1 MDRQTDKGVNITVLH
16 RIIGK
21 SGSGKTEYIINRIKE
36 HISEKR
42 QCIVIVPEQQS
53 VAYERKLSAAL
64 GDTFNMYCEVLNFER
79 LPNRISREYGGL
91 TSVYMDKGSRNVLLA
106 SSVNAVKDRL
116 TEYSQLGGDM
126 DFIQKA
132 GALVTNLKMR
142 GITREMLE
150 KAGENIPAPRLAA
163 KIKDIAVILKEY
175 ESRTPNGM
183 RDPDDALTVLASR
196 EDTPGF
202 FENKIVFIDSC
213 YTYTVQET
221 EIIKIILDSA
231 KETYISFIIGED
243 PELYRETSLC
253 AEFFKEHSHH
263 CDDIV
268 LGDNKRAKNRCI
280 EYAQDFLW
288 DPSAL
293 PFEGKWDEIKI
304 VTASDI
310 FEEASA
316 VSSIIHSLIR
326 KGYRYRDI
334 TVITAGAEKYDGV
347 TDTVF
352 ASDGIPCYMSVKD
365 ELATKPIVAFVL
377 SALETAAT
385 DFAPAA
391 VRRYIKNSFCALSV
405 RERDL
410 LSRYTDMWGIRGKRW
425 YDGKPWMMNPE
436 GYINTLTENSAHT
449 LAAVNHA
456 RDKMMDIL
464 LPAFETLT
472 SPDLTVKSGVEALY
486 ALLISAGADK
496 RLLARSRGLM
506 DSGKE
511 RESDILAQIW
521 DTLIDIFDRLT
532 DICGGEKITAEGLYR
547 YLMLMITA
555 RKVGAIPPV
564 NDSVTVGNAG
574 LIRAE
579 NCRACILMGVTDGE
593 FPKTVRSGALFDERE
608 TDLLEKAGI
617 EIALPFFRQLS
628 EERFYFTAAV
638 AAPSEKLYLT
648 YPRGD
653 LNGGSLRP
661 SVAVMR
667 IKELFG
673 ITEKHFGE
681 DEADKLY
688 CISAAKRLAGGIS
701 NPYIK
706 QEIAD
711 LLQDEKETLPLYQ
724 REAYVELEEN
734 VISLTPSRTDKYAS
748 CAFSFFARYLLK
760 LREDKKAA
768 FAAPEIGTFV
778 HSILEE
784 FVSARTEEGV
794 FTPLTEAETEKEVDR
809 LTESYILSVAGEYAS
824 DKRFSYAV
832 NRFKKTLNLIIKSI
846 SAEFAQSAFTPSGFE
861 IKIGMGDLPAVE
873 IPTEKGAVRLRGIVD
888 RADTCVID
896 GKTYLRVIDYKTG
909 EKKFS
914 LDKVE
919 KGLDLQM
926 LMYLFA
932 CCAADKTG
940 NTLPAGVLYMPAS
953 APKLD
958 GEKEYA
964 DIDEAA
970 VKSIKK
976 SGLVLAD
983 PDVIRAMEADGGGV
997 FIPVKLN
1004 KDGTVSARGTSAKT
1018 LEEFDA
1024 LKEQLTDTVRKMGD
1038 RLISGDMCID
1048 PIKDG
1053 NINAC
1058 RYCEYKSFCRKK

>member
-1 MDRQTDKGVNITVLH
+1 MLY

-21 SGSGKTEYIINRIKE
+21 SGSGKTEHIIKRIRERIAAKQ
-36 HISEKR
+36 

-91 TSVYMDKGSRNVLLA
+91 TAVYMDKGSRNVLLA
-106 SSVNAVKDRL
+106 SAVNAVKDRL
-116 TEYSQLGGDM
+116 TEYALLGGDI

-132 GALVTNLKMR
+132 GSLVTNLKMR

-150 KAGENIPAPRLAA
+150 KAAESIPAPRLKA
-163 KIKDIAVILKEY
+163 KINDIAIILKEY
-175 ESRTPNGM
+175 ESRTPANL

-196 EDTPGF
+196 GDTPRF
-202 FENKIVFIDSC
+202 FENKCVFIDSC

-231 KETYISFIIGED
+231 KETHISFIIGED

-253 AEFFKEHSHH
+253 AEAFKEYALA
-263 CDDIV
+263 CEDVV
-268 LGDNKRAKNRCI
+268 LGDNKRAKDKCI

-288 DPSAL
+288 DASAL
-293 PFEGKWDEIKI
+293 PYSGSAEAIRI
-304 VTASDI
+304 INASDT
-310 FEEASA
+310 FEEAAA

-347 TDTVF
+347 IDTVF

-377 SALETAAT
+377 AALETAVT
-385 DFAPAA
+385 DFAPAS

-425 YDGKPWMMNPE
+425 YDGKVWMMNPE
-436 GYINTLTENSAHT
+436 GYVNTLTEYSAHT
-449 LAAVNHA
+449 LAAVNKA

-464 LPAFETLT
+464 LPVFETLV

-486 ALLISAGADK
+486 TLLISAGADK
-496 RLLARSRGLM
+496 RLLARARGLM

-532 DICGGEKITAEGLYR
+532 DICGDEKVTAERLYR

-593 FPKTVRSGALFDERE
+593 FPKTVRSGTLFDERE

-617 EIALPFFRQLS
+617 EIALPFFRQVS

-638 AAPSEKLYLT
+638 AAPAERLYIT

-667 IKELFG
+667 LKELFG
-673 ITEKHFGE
+673 ITDTHFGDNE
-681 DEADKLY
+681 TDRLY
-688 CISAAKRLAGGIS
+688 CLPAAKRLAGGIK

-706 QEIAD
+706 REISD
-711 LLQDEKETLPLYQ
+711 LPEDDGESIPLYQ
-724 REAYVELEEN
+724 QDAYVDLEEN
-734 VISLTPSRTDKYAS
+734 VVSLTPSRTDKYAS

-760 LREDKKAA
+760 LKEDKKAA

-784 FVSARTEEGV
+784 FVSARTTDGV
-794 FTPLTEAETEKEVDR
+794 FTPLPEKETAAEVDR
-809 LTESYILSVAGEYAS
+809 LTETYILSVAGEYAA
-824 DKRFSYAV
+824 DKRFTYAV
-832 NRFKKTLNLIIKSI
+832 NRFKKTLNLIIKNI
-846 SAEFAQSAFTPSGFE
+846 SAEFAQSAFAPSGFE

-873 IPTEKGAVRLRGIVD
+873 IPTEKGKVRLRGIVD

-926 LMYLFA
+926 LTYLFA

-958 GEKEYA
+958 GEKEYE

-983 PDVIRAMEADGGGV
+983 PEVIRAMEADGGGI
-997 FIPVKLN
+997 FIPVRLN
-1004 KDGTVSARGTSAKT
+1004 KDGTVSARGASAKT
-1018 LEEFDA
+1018 LEEFEA
-1024 LKEQLTDTVRKMGD
+1024 LKEQLTDTIRKMGD

-1058 RYCEYKSFCRKK
+1058 RYCEYKSLCRRK

>member
-1 MDRQTDKGVNITVLH
+1 MLY

-21 SGSGKTEYIINRIKE
+21 SGSGKTEHIINRIRERIAAKQ
-36 HISEKR
+36 

-91 TSVYMDKGSRNVLLA
+91 TAVYMDKGSRNVLLA
-106 SSVNAVKDRL
+106 SAVNAVKDRL
-116 TEYSQLGGDM
+116 TEYAILGNDK
-126 DFIQKA
+126 DFIKKA
-132 GALVTNLKMR
+132 GSLVTNLKMR

-150 KAGENIPAPRLAA
+150 KAAESIPAPRLKA
-163 KIKDIAVILKEY
+163 KINDIAIILKEY
-175 ESRTPNGM
+175 ESRTPANL

-196 EDTPGF
+196 GDTPRF
-202 FENKIVFIDSC
+202 FENKCVFIDSC

-231 KETYISFIIGED
+231 KETHISFIIGED

-253 AEFFKEHSHH
+253 AEAFKEYALA
-263 CDDIV
+263 CEDVV
-268 LGDNKRAKNRCI
+268 LGDNKRAKDKCI

-288 DPSAL
+288 DASAL
-293 PFEGKWDEIKI
+293 PYSGSAEAIRI
-304 VTASDI
+304 INASDT
-310 FEEASA
+310 FEEAAA

-347 TDTVF
+347 IDTVF

-377 SALETAAT
+377 AALETAVT
-385 DFAPAA
+385 DFAPAS

-425 YDGKPWMMNPE
+425 YDGKVWMMNPE
-436 GYINTLTENSAHT
+436 GYVNTLTEYSAHT
-449 LAAVNHA
+449 LAAVNKA

-464 LPAFETLT
+464 LPVFETLV

-486 ALLISAGADK
+486 TLLISAGADK
-496 RLLARSRGLM
+496 RLLARARGLM

-532 DICGGEKITAEGLYR
+532 DICGDEKVTAERLYR

-593 FPKTVRSGALFDERE
+593 FPKTVRSGTLFDERE

-617 EIALPFFRQLS
+617 EIALPFFRQVS

-638 AAPSEKLYLT
+638 AAPAERLYIT

-667 IKELFG
+667 LKELFG
-673 ITEKHFGE
+673 TEEAHFGE

-688 CISAAKRLAGGIS
+688 CLPAAKRLAGGIN

-706 QEIAD
+706 QEISD
-711 LLQDEKETLPLYQ
+711 LLMDDGENIPLYQ
-724 REAYVELEEN
+724 KDAYVDLEEN

-784 FVSARTEEGV
+784 FVSARTTDGV
-794 FTPLTEAETEKEVDR
+794 FTPLTDTETEKEVDR

-832 NRFKKTLNLIIKSI
+832 KRFKKTLNLIIKNI
-846 SAEFAQSAFTPSGFE
+846 SAEFAQSAFAPSGFE

-926 LMYLFA
+926 LTYLFA

-958 GEKEYA
+958 GEKEYE

-983 PDVIRAMEADGGGV
+983 PEVIRAMEADGGGV
-997 FIPVKLN
+997 FIPVRLN

-1024 LKEQLTDTVRKMGD
+1024 LKEQLTDTIRKMGD

-1048 PIKDG
+1048 PIKEG
-1053 NINAC
+1053 SINAC
-1058 RYCEYKSFCRKK
+1058 RFCEYKSFCRRK